1 MGRRPRTTAGGRR
14 LPARMA
20 APLVLVVLVAVTVRA
35 ALYRSSLAA
44 FIAERVEVASPL
56 NAWKR
61 GEGRA
66 GPGWAAVVARAR
78 SVASAAPS
86 CFTPCSAS
94 TNSSQKFPSDN
105 GDFLNLPQS
114 VRLGLQTARS
124 TGPFSP
130 DRTRLEEAPLWQEQI
145 CCPSALLDQKPFG
158 ASCDL
163 LLQLPANKRTRSASF
178 LSL

>member
-66 GPGWAAVVARAR
+66 RPGRAGPGRGRCPR
-78 SVASAAPS
+78 SF
-86 CFTPCSAS
+86 C
-94 TNSSQKFPSDN
+94 
-105 GDFLNLPQS
+105 
-114 VRLGLQTARS
+114 GLC
-124 TGPFSP
+124 G
-130 DRTRLEEAPLWQEQI
+130 
-145 CCPSALLDQKPFG
+145 
-158 ASCDL
+158 
-163 LLQLPANKRTRSASF
+163 SF
-178 LSL
+178 LLHTV